1 MNEKKI
7 ILRVHRAND
16 TVGEIV
22 RISKEAQKRLSMAMR
37 DTGCSARYIV
47 SQLIIQGCD
56 FIEVE
61 EEA

>member
-1 MNEKKI
+1 MK
-7 ILRVHRAND
+7 VHRTRD
-16 TVGEIV
+16 TVGEVV
-22 RISKEAQKRLSMAMR
+22 RISKEAQKRLSMAMH
-37 DTGCSARYIV
+37 DTGCSAGYIV

>member
-1 MNEKKI
+1 MEKKI
-7 ILRVHRAND
+7 VLRVHRTRD
-16 TVGEIV
+16 TVGEVV
-22 RISKEAQKRLSMAMR
+22 RISKEAQKRLSMAMH
-37 DTGCSARYIV
+37 DTVCSAGYIV

>member
-1 MNEKKI
+1 MEKKI
-7 ILRVHRAND
+7 VLKVHRTRDA
-16 TVGEIV
+16 VGEVV
-22 RISKEAQKRLSMAMR
+22 RISKEAQKRLSMAMH
-37 DTGCSARYIV
+37 DTGCSAGYIV